1 MFVPFLDSWKML
13 ISININNFLRTSNT
27 IYLNFLKDNIES
39 KQLDKRI
46 NIKDIIKSKI
56 KKYDFKNIIDKKL
69 LEQIKKLII

>member
-13 ISININNFLRTSNT
+13 VRININNFLRTSNI

-46 NIKDIIKSKI
+46 NIKDIIKSII
-56 KKYDFKNIIDKKL
+56 KTYDLNIIDNKL
-69 LEQIKKLII
+69 IEQIKKLII